1 MAATDIVD
9 ARFRRSEGL
18 RQAVAGRNVESDL
31 PFCHRQD
38 CAPGD
43 AMDDDATP
51 MDRANEYRNTADMMR
66 LLAQQMLFAESRDRL
81 LTLAD
86 SFDKLADRVV
96 ERETRE
102 PMAANAAD

>member
-1 MAATDIVD
+1 
-9 ARFRRSEGL
+9 
-18 RQAVAGRNVESDL
+18 
-31 PFCHRQD
+31 
-38 CAPGD
+38 
-43 AMDDDATP
+43 MDDDATP
-51 MDRANEYRNTADMMR
+51 MNRANEYRNTADMMR